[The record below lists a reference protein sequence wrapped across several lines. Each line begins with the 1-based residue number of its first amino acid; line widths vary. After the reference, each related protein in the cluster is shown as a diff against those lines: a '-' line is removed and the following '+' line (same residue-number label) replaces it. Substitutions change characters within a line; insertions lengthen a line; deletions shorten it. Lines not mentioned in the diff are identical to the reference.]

1 MLSLMQT
8 LLELEGFQVALS
20 KGDLRVES
28 IISALH
34 QEKPDVVFLDVHLH
48 HLSGIDLLRA
58 VRQDA
63 ELKSTIVLMSSGM
76 ELSAECHQ
84 AGADDFI
91 LKPFMPDE
99 LLSKIRS
106 KIREDN

>member
-20 KGDLRVES
+20 KGDLRLDS
-28 IISALH
+28 IINALH
-34 QEKPDVVFLDVHLH
+34 QEMPEVVFLDVHLR
-48 HLSGIDLLRA
+48 HLNGIDLLRV

-63 ELKSTIVLMSSGM
+63 ELKSIIVLMTSGM

-99 LLSKIRS
+99 LVNKIRS
-106 KIREDN
+106 KIREGN